1 MLMALSGLGEGH
13 RATIREKQV
22 NDASPI
28 AVSER
33 RGDVR
38 QGLDAWIRSMSDPL
52 RIRTI
57 GTKTIRRMK

>member
-33 RGDVR
+33 IGEMYGKGSMHGYARCPTRSGFERLAQR
-38 QGLDAWIRSMSDPL
+38 Q
-52 RIRTI
+52 
-57 GTKTIRRMK
+57 